1 MTKKVNYIAIVSSI
15 FLTGICFYFFYN
27 AKMEKQTKELEKLK
41 KRHTEK
47 IDSLAIFKKYF
58 QATHLYLDGFEAEA
72 DSLFR
77 AIPYSDSLLVNTF
90 DLLHNRTNNAPSKI
104 ILNQNERIVHKT
116 VIAIDEDT
124 AKDLEKTKNDLEV
137 AKSKLNELQ
146 MASGILNLT
155 SSKGKKFQ
163 YIGQTKNGVAEGFG
177 VGIFETGSIYK
188 GYWENNLRHGKGI
201 FIWKDNEQYEGE
213 FVADKR
219 DGYGIYQWKNGEVYK
234 GYWKDD
240 KRNGEGKL
248 YTKSNKLK
256 KEGIWENDNLKK

>member
-1 MTKKVNYIAIVSSI
+1 MTKKVNYIAILSSI
-15 FLTGICFYFFYN
+15 FLTGICFYFMYN
-27 AKMEKQTKELEKLK
+27 SKMEKQTRELEKWK
-41 KRHTEK
+41 ESHTE
-47 IDSLAIFKKYF
+47 ITDSLAIFKKYF
-58 QATHLYLDGFEAEA
+58 QATHLYLDGFEEEA
-72 DSLFR
+72 NALFEAIPFSDSLF
-77 AIPYSDSLLVNTF
+77 VNTF
-90 DLLHNRTNNAPSKI
+90 DLLQNRRNNASSKMV
-104 ILNQNERIVHKT
+104 LSQKEKIVHDT
-116 VIAIDEDT
+116 IIAFDEDT
-124 AKDLEKTKNDLEV
+124 AMDLVKTKSDLEI

-188 GYWENNLRHGKGI
+188 GYWQNNLRHGKGI
-201 FIWKDNEQYEGE
+201 FTWKDNEQYEGE

-219 DGYGIYQWKNGEVYK
+219 EGYGIYQWKNGEVYK

-256 KEGIWENDNLKK
+256 KEGIWENDSLKK